1 MPGEHLM
8 LSLIGELQKRTK
20 LVSLFVMCHSLCH
33 ICVFIYAYV
42 PLLPGI
48 EEFFSIRLASF
59 GNYGSY
65 DGTYDVNIGKDVSSN
80 Y

>member
-1 MPGEHLM
+1 VPGEHLM

-20 LVSLFVMCHSLCH
+20 LVLLFVMCHSLCH

-42 PLLPGI
+42 LLLPGI

-59 GNYGSY
+59 GNY